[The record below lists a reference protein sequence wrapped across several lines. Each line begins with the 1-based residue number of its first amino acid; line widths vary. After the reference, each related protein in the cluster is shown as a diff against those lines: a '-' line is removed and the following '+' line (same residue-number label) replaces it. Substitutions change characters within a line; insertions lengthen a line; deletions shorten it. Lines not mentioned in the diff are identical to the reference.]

1 VPDPHVR
8 GLRAL
13 QADGRAVQPPLQEH
27 RVAGRG
33 CGLPGC
39 CCGHRTWQY
48 PLLGGVTG
56 VAQLLEHTTVHM
68 GVRGLQEFW
77 TGNEGYGFRLIE
89 KK

>member
-39 CCGHRTWQY
+39 RCGHRTWQY

-56 VAQLLEHTTVHM
+56 VAELLERWT
-68 GVRGLQEFW
+68 GNILWVRGLQERW
-77 TGNEGYGFRLIE
+77 TGNED
-89 KK
+89 